1 MFRDYAIK
9 IVEICTVE
17 SSDDEEDDFQT
28 NFAASAR
35 LYNKLQDE
43 VKIKVLKDQ
52 SDNNHKIHSKTF
64 EISKQN

>member
-35 LYNKLQDE
+35 LYNKLQDFCLSFLP
-43 VKIKVLKDQ
+43 IQ
-52 SDNNHKIHSKTF
+52 
-64 EISKQN
+64 